1 MPINLPNHR
10 TLGLG
15 ALLGCLTLSTPVTTL
30 ADGFDAPRPF
40 EARYRLEIRGWP
52 GATVRHTLSQEGLH
66 WLSNMRF
73 SVAVARGEERSRF
86 AVEGDQARSLLYS
99 SSYSLLGV
107 GDSYQLDEEAL
118 SHLDRQAAIV
128 DLSRRAGSEGCTEAA
143 PCALEFVDHRGRDE
157 HFQYYDNDE
166 VQRVSVPAGEF
177 DTHSVILQ
185 DVDKPDRHLQIDFH
199 PDWPGLILSAE
210 YYKDGRRD
218 TTLRLTQF
226 DPSESAAP

>member
-1 MPINLPNHR
+1 MP
-10 TLGLG
+10 LG
-15 ALLGCLTLSTPVTTL
+15 APVTTL

-52 GATVRHTLSQEGLH
+52 GATVRHTLSQESLH
-66 WLSNMRF
+66 WTSDMRF
-73 SVAVARGEERSRF
+73 SIAVAGGEERSRF
-86 AVEGDQARSLLYS
+86 AVEDDQIRSLLYS

-107 GDSYQLDEEAL
+107 GDRYQLGEDEL

-128 DLSRRAGSEGCTEAA
+128 DLSRRAGRESCTQAA
-143 PCALEFVDHRGRDE
+143 PCAIEFVDHRGRDE

-226 DPSESAAP
+226 DPSESASP